1 MREPSGLDPELEAAV
16 MALELADW
24 LGAVVGLVRGG
35 VGANAEPTALV
46 AAINNCQE
54 VDGTVNPDDAELVEL
69 AFEMV
74 LPTWETVGAV
84 DADRRL
90 TALGAWGL
98 PRALARAW
106 GGDLNAT

>member
-1 MREPSGLDPELEAAV
+1 
-16 MALELADW
+16 
-24 LGAVVGLVRGG
+24 
-35 VGANAEPTALV
+35 
-46 AAINNCQE
+46 
-54 VDGTVNPDDAELVEL
+54 VDPDDADLVEL
-69 AFEMV
+69 AFEVV
-74 LPTWETVGAV
+74 LPTWEAVGAV

>member
-1 MREPSGLDPELEAAV
+1 MRLEYV
-16 MALELADW
+16 GRIQLAY
-24 LGAVVGLVRGG
+24 RGG
-35 VGANAEPTALV
+35 FTLLKPYGEEGAGYG
-46 AAINNCQE
+46 E
-54 VDGTVNPDDAELVEL
+54 VDGTVDPDDADLVEL
-69 AFEMV
+69 AFEV
-74 LPTWETVGAV
+74 VVPTWEAVGAV